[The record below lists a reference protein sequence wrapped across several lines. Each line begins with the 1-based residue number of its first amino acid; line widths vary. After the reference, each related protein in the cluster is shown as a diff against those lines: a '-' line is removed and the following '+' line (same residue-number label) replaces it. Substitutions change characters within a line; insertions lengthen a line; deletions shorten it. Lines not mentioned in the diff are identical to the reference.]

1 MKRIKSFNNEAP
13 ILYLIATPI
22 GNLGEF
28 SSRAIDLVKEMD
40 LIAAEDT
47 RNTLDLLHRFNIS
60 KPAISL
66 REHNEIEASRKLIDE
81 IKKGKKVAYM
91 SDAGYPGIS
100 DPGYLLAKLC
110 IENDIAVSVISG
122 GCAFINALTSSGI
135 DTTHFYFHGFLS
147 SKPNEAK
154 EELEEL
160 KNKKETIVFYESPH
174 RIEKTLNLLLEV
186 FGDRYISLQRELT
199 KINEEKLYG
208 YLSEFKNIDI
218 NSLKGEM
225 VIVVSGN
232 DKKEEFTD
240 DEIIL
245 KVNYFLSK
253 GMDKKAAIETASELY
268 NIRKNRIKELIK

>member
-47 RNTLDLLHRFNIS
+47 RNTLDLLHKFNIS

-208 YLSEFKNIDI
+208 HLSEFKNIDI

-245 KVNYFLSK
+245 KVNYFIFK

-268 NIRKNRIKELIK
+268 NIRKNHIKELIK

>member
-1 MKRIKSFNNEAP
+1 MKRIKSFNNDAP

-28 SSRAIDLVKEMD
+28 SSRAIELVKEMD

-47 RNTLDLLHRFNIS
+47 RNTLDLLHKFNIS

-66 REHNEIEASRKLIDE
+66 REHNEIEASSKLIDE

-208 YLSEFKNIDI
+208 HLSEFKNIDI

-253 GMDKKAAIETASELY
+253 GMDKKTAIETTSELY
-268 NIRKNRIKELIK
+268 NIRKNHIKELIK

>member
-1 MKRIKSFNNEAP
+1 MKRIKSFNNETP

-208 YLSEFKNIDI
+208 HLSEFKNIDI

-268 NIRKNRIKELIK
+268 NIRKNHIKELIK